1 VGACVALGIGRAGHA
16 DMSAP
21 VQANAD
27 VVPPLPRVTGVLLNV
42 AHAIDHMFLLI
53 FATAVASIATDFGVA
68 RWEDLMPYG
77 VGAFAMFG
85 LGSLPAGRLGDLWG
99 RRRMML
105 VFYFGMGASALLA
118 ALTQSTWQ
126 LAAALTLL
134 GLFSAIYHPVGIPM
148 LVQRSKRPGLT
159 IGING
164 LSGNLGVALSAV
176 ATGALV
182 KYAGWRMAFVVPA
195 MVAFACGI
203 AFARLAPHERV
214 APARR
219 RSTRAMEGK
228 RTLAHVFAVVTVA
241 SISGS
246 LLFNFTTNG
255 NGELLRERFRGIVED
270 PAALGALLAL
280 VYVAGA
286 FMQVAVGLLL
296 DRLPLKL
303 LYAGIVAAQAPLFLL
318 AAHAGGWWLYAL
330 MIAFMVAVFGA
341 IPFTDA
347 IIVRYVDDRMRSR
360 VSGMRL
366 AVAFGVSSLA
376 VWLLGPLVKTAGFD
390 ALLLLMAAIA
400 IVTLCVV
407 LLLPRTTGRGL
418 GAGADEAAAR
428 AAD

>member
-1 VGACVALGIGRAGHA
+1 
-16 DMSAP
+16 MTS
-21 VQANAD
+21 
-27 VVPPLPRVTGVLLNV
+27 LPRRTALLLNV

-53 FATAVASIATDFGVA
+53 FAAAVASIASDFGVA

-105 VFYFGMGASALLA
+105 VFYFGMGAAALLA
-118 ALTQSTWQ
+118 AIAHSAWQ

-134 GLFSAIYHPVGIPM
+134 GIFSSIYHPVGIPM
-148 LVQRSKRPGLT
+148 LVRHSTRPGLT
-159 IGING
+159 IGFNG
-164 LSGNLGVALSAV
+164 LSGNLGVALAAV
-176 ATGALV
+176 VTGTII
-182 KYAGWRMAFVVPA
+182 KYAGWRTAFVVPA
-195 MVAFACGI
+195 LVAIACGI
-203 AFARLAPHERV
+203 AFARHAPAEDV

-219 RSTRAMEGK
+219 PATRAMPAK
-228 RTLAHVFAVVTVA
+228 RTLAHIFAIVTVA

-270 PAALGALLAL
+270 PAALGVLLAL

-286 FMQVAVGLLL
+286 FTQVAVGLLL
-296 DRLPLKL
+296 DRLSLKL
-303 LYAGIVAAQAPLFLL
+303 LYACIVAAQAPLFLL
-318 AAHAGGWWLYAL
+318 ASNAQGWSLYAL
-330 MIAFMVAVFGA
+330 MVAFMVSVFGA

-376 VWLLGPLVKTAGFD
+376 VWLLGPLVKAAGFD

-400 IVTLCVV
+400 FVTLCVV
-407 LLLPRTTGRGL
+407 LLLPRTTERGL
-418 GAGADEAAAR
+418 GSDDVRAS

>member
-27 VVPPLPRVTGVLLNV
+27 AVPPLPRVTGVLLNV

-118 ALTQSTWQ
+118 AMTQSTWQ

>member
-1 VGACVALGIGRAGHA
+1 
-16 DMSAP
+16 MSVP
-21 VQANAD
+21 VQADAD
-27 VVPPLPRVTGVLLNV
+27 VVPPLPRATGVLLNV

-219 RSTRAMEGK
+219 RPTRAMEGK

-241 SISGS
+241 SVSGS

-270 PAALGALLAL
+270 PAALGTLLAL

-286 FMQVAVGLLL
+286 FTQVGVGLLL

-318 AAHAGGWWLYAL
+318 AAHAGGWRLYAL
-330 MIAFMVAVFGA
+330 MVAFMVAVFGA

>member
-1 VGACVALGIGRAGHA
+1 
-16 DMSAP
+16 M
-21 VQANAD
+21 
-27 VVPPLPRVTGVLLNV
+27 LNV

-53 FATAVASIATDFGVA
+53 FATAVAAIAADFGVA

-85 LGSLPAGRLGDLWG
+85 IGSLPAGRLGDLWG

-105 VFYFGMGASALLA
+105 VFFFGMGVSALIVA
-118 ALTQSTWQ
+118 VTQSAWQ
-126 LAAALTLL
+126 LAIALTLL
-134 GLFSAIYHPVGIPM
+134 GAFSAIYHPVGIPM
-148 LVQRSKRPGLT
+148 LVQRSARPGLT
-159 IGING
+159 IGFNG
-164 LSGNLGVALSAV
+164 LAGNLGVALSALV
-176 ATGALV
+176 TGALV
-182 KYAGWRMAFVVPA
+182 KYAGWRMAFAVPA
-195 MVAFACGI
+195 LLALGCGVL
-203 AFARLAPHERV
+203 FARFAPIEAE

-219 RSTRAMEGK
+219 APTRAMPGK
-228 RTLAHVFAVVTVA
+228 RTLAHVFTIVTVA

-255 NGELLRERFRGIVED
+255 NGELLRDRLRGIVED

-280 VYVAGA
+280 VYVFGA
-286 FMQVAVGLLL
+286 LTQVAVGHLL
-296 DRLPLKL
+296 DRVSLKT

-318 AAHAGGWWLYAL
+318 AANSQGWALYAL

-376 VWLLGPLVKTAGFD
+376 VWMLGPLVKTAGFRS
-390 ALLLLMAAIA
+390 LLLLMAAIA
-400 IVTLCVV
+400 VVTLVVV
-407 LLLPRTTGRGL
+407 LMMPRSASTGL
-418 GAGADEAAAR
+418 GPAEDAAR
-428 AAD
+428 SPGD